1 MSAGGTVAILT
12 IGGGARSN
20 AVRPGSDAGVGGLLV
35 NDMRGA
41 GRVSLEEVVRP
52 WIDPITGTI
61 REPKAPDL
69 VLPEAFIEWGGPSE
83 FTENTFRS
91 DAGGTQ
97 IKEDDD
103 DDKKPPRVRHNF
115 TEEGRSFKD
124 YKIVSKQDS
133 DAYIVLRV
141 ATVAAFNGPNG
152 DQFTLRMNPDQP
164 GDVTGNGQTPPAPP
178 ALDQIGDDIT

>member
-1 MSAGGTVAILT
+1 MSAGGTVAVLT

-20 AVRPGSDAGVGGLLV
+20 AVRPGSAAGTAGLLV
-35 NDMRGA
+35 NDMQGA
-41 GRVSLEEVVRP
+41 GRVHLEEIVRP

-61 REPKAPDL
+61 REPVAPNL

-97 IKEDDD
+97 IKEKK

-115 TEEGRSFKD
+115 SEEGRSTKD
-124 YKIVSKQDS
+124 FKIVSKQDD

-141 ATVAAFNGPNG
+141 ATTVAFNGTNG
-152 DQFTLRMNPDQP
+152 DQFLLKMNPDQP

-178 ALDQIGDDIT
+178 ALDEIGDE